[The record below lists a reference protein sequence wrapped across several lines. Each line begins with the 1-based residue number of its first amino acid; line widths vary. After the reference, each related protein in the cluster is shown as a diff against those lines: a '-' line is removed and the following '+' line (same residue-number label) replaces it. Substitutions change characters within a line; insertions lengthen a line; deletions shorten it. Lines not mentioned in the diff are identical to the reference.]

1 LYECPVVYIESFVM
15 NNEEVFARIQAG
27 EYEGLRNFGGV
38 MRKNIYTEYA
48 DGIVNGLVAYATSAR
63 TENRKN

>member
-1 LYECPVVYIESFVM
+1 VVYIEPYVM

-38 MRKNIYTEYA
+38 MRPNIYEEYVT
-48 DGIVNGLVAYATSAR
+48 GVVNGLVEYCR
-63 TENRKN
+63 QNRAK